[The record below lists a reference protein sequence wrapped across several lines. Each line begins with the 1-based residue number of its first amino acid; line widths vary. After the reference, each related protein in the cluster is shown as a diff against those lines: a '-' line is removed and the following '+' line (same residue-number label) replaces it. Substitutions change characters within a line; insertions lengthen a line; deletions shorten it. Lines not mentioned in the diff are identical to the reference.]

1 MGSEGSA
8 LKLQSDAIR
17 CQATLGKLLAH
28 LFWALLLLL
37 GRNLYALSVY
47 SIENYN
53 DPKIRITVV
62 YLLFHKQCTL
72 GFLQL

>member
-8 LKLQSDAIR
+8 LKLQSNAIR

-37 GRNLYALSVY
+37 GRNLYALSVGISVY
-47 SIENYN
+47 SIEN
-53 DPKIRITVV
+53 
-62 YLLFHKQCTL
+62 
-72 GFLQL
+72 